1 MRTFK
6 DCADCGARLDRV
18 DWANGGLAWHEYD
31 AILEPHAQRHHD
43 RERCLTAQLG
53 AARAQL
59 NAARAQLAAVRVRL
73 EQIVGYQLGGP
84 CVQRGEEGT
93 VLDVAERVSLGV
105 TRLNE
110 KCNSRGEQRDQL
122 RALIAECVVA
132 LLAVVPYVD
141 EALRARFTEDVAAL
155 VARAQR

>member
-1 MRTFK
+1 M
-6 DCADCGARLDRV
+6 
-18 DWANGGLAWHEYD
+18 
-31 AILEPHAQRHHD
+31 
-43 RERCLTAQLG
+43 
-53 AARAQL
+53 
-59 NAARAQLAAVRVRL
+59 RL

-155 VARAQR
+155 VARAQRSGISLTAQSSNPIPSCGVRVEPAHPGRGGGPREDP

>member
-1 MRTFK
+1 MITAMRTFK

-43 RERCLTAQLG
+43 RERCLTAQLV
-53 AARAQL
+53 AV
-59 NAARAQLAAVRVRL
+59 RAQLAAVRARL

-93 VLDVAERVSLGV
+93 VLDVAERVSVGV

-155 VARAQR
+155 VARAQRQG